1 MALPLPYSYIQCP
14 CSDQAEAEPDDD
26 SQQEDTVED
35 EDRTFDPRAPRSNYS
50 LFPLEHLM
58 YCEDCQQIR
67 CPRCVS
73 EEIVTFYCP
82 ACLMEVPSS
91 TQRSEGNRCTRS
103 CYQCPNCIAPLQV
116 STLQAKDES
125 GLLSADGTSA
135 AAQGPY
141 ALICTYC
148 NWASTE
154 VGIEF
159 DRPSGIHSQLAKLQ
173 NGGQPRLTAKDVKD
187 RRNKNPDEPMLPD
200 EMVDAEMQ
208 FANLRDFYQAQLGDA
223 KNPMGGMSLG
233 DNMGFSSPAAL
244 SRIMSL
250 YTGRGHQ
257 GDRAQHGH
265 PDTMRESR
273 NTEEGMKMAQLDE
286 SSSIK
291 KLMAA
296 DWDTTLNKEQR
307 SLQMEQTRFQ
317 VDMRPIP
324 CLLRTK
330 RSKRCP
336 VCRHIITKPENKV
349 TSTRFK
355 IRLVAKSYIPTTSIR
370 PLHPTAQPIPVTSRP
385 MLPEEELL
393 KPLKTYQYVVTFK
406 NPLFENVKVTLAA
419 PNKTPGR
426 FSSNI
431 TVLCPQFEID
441 ANIDMWDDAL
451 RDDAADDKKK
461 NDESNGQAAA
471 GKVWE
476 RGRNWVSIIVEVVPP
491 SLRTEHLDLTV
502 GKGEVVD
509 RSPLR
514 DGEDVVEIP
523 MFVRLEWEADA
534 QHEVGSAPGR
544 DKEAREKRELAYWCV
559 LGVGRVSR
567 E

>member
-1 MALPLPYSYIQCP
+1 M
-14 CSDQAEAEPDDD
+14 
-26 SQQEDTVED
+26 
-35 EDRTFDPRAPRSNYS
+35 
-50 LFPLEHLM
+50 
-58 YCEDCQQIR
+58 
-67 CPRCVS
+67 
-73 EEIVTFYCP
+73 
-82 ACLMEVPSS
+82 
-91 TQRSEGNRCTRS
+91 
-103 CYQCPNCIAPLQV
+103 
-116 STLQAKDES
+116 
-125 GLLSADGTSA
+125 
-135 AAQGPY
+135 
-141 ALICTYC
+141 
-148 NWASTE
+148 
-154 VGIEF
+154 
-159 DRPSGIHSQLAKLQ
+159 
-173 NGGQPRLTAKDVKD
+173 TAKDVKD

-200 EMVDAEMQ
+200 ELVDAEMQ

-296 DWDTTLNKEQR
+296 DWDATLNKEQR
-307 SLQMEQTRFQ
+307 SLQTEQTRFEE
-317 VDMRPIP
+317 DMRPIP

-385 MLPEEELL
+385 MLLEEELL

-406 NPLFENVKVTLAA
+406 NPLFESVKVTLAA

-426 FSSNI
+426 FSSNV

-451 RDDAADDKKK
+451 RDDAADNKQK

-471 GKVWE
+471 GKIWE

-509 RSPLR
+509 KSPLR